1 MDPSIRHVPYIAGLY
16 KLTNLLGKK
25 YLRNTKK
32 KFTKSTKTIILSRP
46 DKKFLD
52 QILILNRKRRFGLF
66 YVCHDRNMITIPE
79 KRKFISIRLTERAR
93 IIV

>member
-1 MDPSIRHVPYIAGLY
+1 MPYIAGLY

-52 QILILNRKRRFGLF
+52 QILILNRKRKIIR
-66 YVCHDRNMITIPE
+66 
-79 KRKFISIRLTERAR
+79 KRKLTLNDRLLEETEDDRYFEIS
-93 IIV
+93 